1 MTQHEPTQACP
12 ASSAEADERI
22 DALADL
28 LGTSWRVMRP
38 ERLDQIA
45 VAMGQREAL
54 LAIEKI
60 PPERKTAALLARIA
74 SRTEEARDTVGSAL
88 VAAHAE
94 IAVYVEYLRS
104 QP

>member
-1 MTQHEPTQACP
+1 MSAASLLVP
-12 ASSAEADERI
+12 ASCAEADERL
-22 DALADL
+22 DTLTAM
-28 LGTSWRVMRP
+28 LGTSWRVTRP

-45 VAMGQREAL
+45 EVMGQREAL

-60 PPERKTAALLARIA
+60 PPERQTAALLARIA
-74 SRTEEARDTVGSAL
+74 SRTEEARDTVGAAL

-94 IAVYVEYLRS
+94 IAVYVEHLRT